1 MDKTR
6 MTEASVASKKSLG
19 QRREHSPETSIVD
32 YCDGFMSGVEWAD
45 KNAHWHSVHDKHPE
59 IIPCWGASDE
69 LLIYAKHVF
78 KDRPYM
84 IVETGYMKPDGTWYN
99 TRWER
104 CEVSHWMPIPRP
116 PEGGEQ

>member
-1 MDKTR
+1 MERKR
-6 MTEASVASKKSLG
+6 LIEAGKAANRALAK
-19 QRREHSPETSIVD
+19 QREHHSHISGVD

-45 KNAHWHSVHDKHPE
+45 NNAHWHSVHDTHPK

-99 TRWER
+99 TRWKR